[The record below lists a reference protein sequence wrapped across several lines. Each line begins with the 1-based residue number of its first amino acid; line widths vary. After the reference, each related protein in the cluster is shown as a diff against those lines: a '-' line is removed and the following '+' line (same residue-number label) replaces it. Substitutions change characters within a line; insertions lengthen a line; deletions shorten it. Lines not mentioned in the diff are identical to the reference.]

1 MANSNVHLPPTPLE
15 SLQLAFCLI
24 KLGGDLLVVDRSE
37 VEAVLCG
44 TKLGSIDFYKP
55 NAGEKL
61 MKRFL
66 EKLPA
71 HCDVKKTI
79 ADFWVNPNTHMYT
92 DISFSPKKQPPTT
105 LNYWVGN
112 LIQPAQ
118 GDWNVIKTHLLDVVC
133 DGNTAVYFYVVSYLA
148 HMLQLPHIKP
158 GIMLILLGKQGTGK
172 GLFFQILQRI
182 WPRSSLLVSDI
193 NQVIGQFNAALERNY
208 VIIMDEAMFSGDRK
222 SQDRMKSLIT
232 EKTCHIEQ
240 KYQPSRTIE
249 SVHRFFASSNHEHF
263 SHVEADDRRS
273 LFVRVSD
280 VHQGDQAYFDK
291 LANAIDDD
299 QVIAA
304 MIHDLMLMDITT
316 FDIRSRPPTIEHA
329 NQKLKSLQG
338 LDRYWFE
345 VLMRGNFGLDRFS
358 TDPWEKDGFIPTE
371 TLIRSFIDYDKR
383 AQKFSATTS
392 KEVSDVLTRL
402 CPSST
407 RTRQAVFGKPQRGYK
422 LPSLTIARKEF
433 EQAYNCSVDWDDGG
447 DDTTDQSSSDDAELA
462 EAEAEAEVE
471 VASVATNWQ
480 ENWQKLVQ

>member
-1 MANSNVHLPPTPLE
+1 MANSTVQLAPTPLE

-24 KLGGDLLVVDRSE
+24 KLGGDLLVVDRAD

-44 TKLGSIDFYKP
+44 RKLGSIDFYKP

-66 EKLPA
+66 ENLPIQ
-71 HCDVKKTI
+71 CDVKKTVV
-79 ADFWVNPNTHMYT
+79 DFWVNPNTHMYT
-92 DISFSPKKQPPTT
+92 DIAFSPKKQPPTT

-112 LIQPAQ
+112 LIQPVQ
-118 GDWNVIKTHLLDVVC
+118 GDWSIIKAHLLDVIC
-133 DGNTAVYFYVVSYLA
+133 EGNTAVYLYLVSYLA

-182 WPRSSLLVSDI
+182 WPRTSLLVSDI

-280 VHQGDQAYFDK
+280 VHQGDHAYFDQ
-291 LANAIDDD
+291 LSAAIEDD

-304 MIHDLMLMDITT
+304 MIHDLMHMDISN
-316 FDIRSRPPTIEHA
+316 FDIRSRPLTNEHA
-329 NQKLKSLQG
+329 QQKLKSLQG
-338 LDRYWFE
+338 FDRYWFE
-345 VLMRGNFGLDRFS
+345 VLSSGNFSMGRFNA
-358 TDPWEKDGFIPTE
+358 DPWESDDFVSTDKLVDDFT
-371 TLIRSFIDYDKR
+371 SFDKR
-383 AQKFSATTS
+383 TQKFAPTQS
-392 KEVSDVLTRL
+392 KEISDAIARL
-402 CPSST
+402 CPSAIKDRKMVNRS
-407 RTRQAVFGKPQRGYK
+407 QQRGYK
-422 LPSLTIARKEF
+422 LPTLIIARQEF
-433 EQAYNCSVDWDDGG
+433 ERAYNCSVDWDESI
-447 DDTTDQSSSDDAELA
+447 DDTTDQSSSDGTELA
-462 EAEAEAEVE
+462 E
-471 VASVATNWQ
+471 VASVATTCQDTWQ
-480 ENWQKLVQ
+480 AQAQ

>member
-1 MANSNVHLPPTPLE
+1 MANSSVQLPQTPLE
-15 SLQLAFCLI
+15 SLQVAFCLI
-24 KLGGDLLVVDRSE
+24 KLGGDLLVVDRAD

-44 TKLGSIDFYKP
+44 TKLGSIDFYKA

-61 MKRFL
+61 MRRFL
-66 EKLPA
+66 ENMPVQ
-71 HCDVKKTI
+71 CDVKKTI
-79 ADFWVNPNTHMYT
+79 LDFWVNPNTHVYT
-92 DISFSPKKQPPTT
+92 DIAFSPKKQPSTT

-112 LIQPAQ
+112 LIQPVQ
-118 GDWNVIKTHLLDVVC
+118 GDWSVIKTHLLEVVC
-133 DGNTAVYFYVVSYLA
+133 EGNTAVYLYVVCYLA

-304 MIHDLMLMDITT
+304 MIHDLMLMDITN
-316 FDIRSRPPTIEHA
+316 FDIRSRPLTNEHA
-329 NQKLKSLQG
+329 QQKLKSLQG
-338 LDRYWFE
+338 FDRYWFE
-345 VLMRGNFGLDRFS
+345 TLMSGKLFIGPFNSDDWSEGEFATTESLIKGLNNF
-358 TDPWEKDGFIPTE
+358 
-371 TLIRSFIDYDKR
+371 DKR
-383 AQKFSATTS
+383 GQKFSPPTS
-392 KEVSDVLTRL
+392 KEIADAISRL
-402 CPSST
+402 CPSAIKGRHQVF
-407 RTRQAVFGKPQRGYK
+407 RTPQRGYK
-422 LPSLTIARKEF
+422 LPALAVARQEF
-433 EQAYNCSVDWDDGG
+433 ERAYNCSVDWDECG
-447 DDTTDQSSSDDAELA
+447 DDTTDQSSSDGAEL
-462 EAEAEAEVE
+462 AEVE
-471 VASVATNWQ
+471 VASIATTCQDTWQ
-480 ENWQKLVQ
+480 EQSQ

>member
-1 MANSNVHLPPTPLE
+1 MANSSLQPPPTPLE
-15 SLQLAFCLI
+15 SLQVAFCLI
-24 KLGGDLLVVDRSE
+24 KLGGDLLVVDRSD
-37 VEAVLCG
+37 VEAVLSG

-66 EKLPA
+66 EKLPVQ
-71 HCDVKKTI
+71 CDVKKTVV
-79 ADFWVNPNTHMYT
+79 DFWVNPNTHMYS
-92 DISFSPKKQPPTT
+92 DIAFSPKKQPSTT

-112 LIQPAQ
+112 LIQPVQ
-118 GDWNVIKTHLLDVVC
+118 GDWSVIKTHLLDVVC
-133 DGNTAVYFYVVSYLA
+133 EGNTAVYLYVVCYLA

-193 NQVIGQFNAALERNY
+193 NQVIGQFNAVLERNY

-280 VHQGDQAYFDK
+280 VHQGDQAYFEK
-291 LANAIDDD
+291 LSNAIDDD

-304 MIHDLMLMDITT
+304 MIYDLMLMDITN
-316 FDIRSRPPTIEHA
+316 FDIRSRPLTNEHA

-345 VLMRGNFGLDRFS
+345 VLMRGSFGLDRLS
-358 TDPWEKDGFIPTE
+358 TDPWKKDGFIPTE
-371 TLIRSFIDYDKR
+371 TLIRSFNDYDKR
-383 AQKFSATTS
+383 AQKFSATTT
-392 KEVSDVLTRL
+392 KEIADALTRL
-402 CPSST
+402 CPSALKD
-407 RTRQAVFGKPQRGYK
+407 RQAVYGRQQRGYK
-422 LPSLTIARKEF
+422 LPSLVTARQEF
-433 EQAYNCSVDWDDGG
+433 ERAYNCCIDWDEL
-447 DDTTDQSSSDDAELA
+447 DDADNDETPCDDA
-462 EAEAEAEVE
+462 KTDEQE
-471 VASVATNWQ
+471 VAITATTCH
-480 ENWQKLVQ
+480 E